1 LFLPWENNKQSDA
14 GDFFMHM
21 VFILI
26 ALIAFIV
33 FATSKLRLNP
43 FITLLLASFI
53 AAFAFGL
60 PLDSIES
67 TIRGGFGK
75 ILGYI
80 GLVIV
85 LGTVIGVILERTGAA
100 IVMAETIIKCLGK
113 KFPTMT
119 MSIVGFIVSIPV
131 FCDSGFVIL
140 NSLKRSMARA
150 LSVSPVAMTVA
161 LSTGLFA
168 THTLVPPTPG
178 PIAAAGNLGLE
189 DNLGLV
195 IGVGLV
201 FAIIAAIAGLVWAY
215 FSRNLPST
223 ELELTE
229 EAFEEGKEHY
239 GELPGP
245 WKAFAPIFVPIALIC
260 LGSVASY
267 PTAPLGDGYLY
278 EALNFLGKPLNALLI
293 GLGFAVLL
301 IQGDEKLKGFA
312 RHTEKGLVVSAPI
325 ILITGAGGAFGA
337 VLAATPLGDFL
348 GQNLSTLGLGVI
360 MPFIVA
366 AALKSAQGSSTVA
379 LVTASALVAPLLP
392 QLGLDSDMGRVL
404 TVMAVGA
411 GAMTVSHANDSYFWV
426 VSQFSKMDVATAY
439 RSHTAA
445 TFFMGLVTITAVW
458 LASLVAL

>member
-1 LFLPWENNKQSDA
+1 
-14 GDFFMHM
+14 MYM
-21 VFILI
+21 VLILV

-33 FATSKLRLNP
+33 FATSRLRLNP

-60 PLDSIES
+60 PFDSIES

-85 LGTVIGVILERTGAA
+85 LGTIIGVILERTGAA
-100 IVMAETIIKCLGK
+100 IVMAETIIKLLGK

-140 NSLKRSMARA
+140 NSLKRSMART

-195 IGVGLV
+195 IGVGLG
-201 FAIIAAIAGLVWAY
+201 FAIIAALAGLVWAY

-223 ELELTE
+223 ELEQTE
-229 EAFEEGKEHY
+229 EAFQEGREQY
-239 GELPGP
+239 DDLPGP
-245 WKAFAPIFVPIALIC
+245 WKAFAPIFVPIVLIC
-260 LGSVASY
+260 LGSVANY
-267 PTAPLGDGYLY
+267 PTAPLGDGAVY
-278 EALNFLGKPLNALLI
+278 EVLNFLGKPLNALMI
-293 GLGFAVLL
+293 GLGFALFL
-301 IQGDEKLKGFA
+301 IQGGEKLKEFA

-348 GQNLSTLGLGVI
+348 GQNLSTLGLGVV

-445 TFFMGLVTITAVW
+445 TLFMGLVTISAVW
-458 LASLVAL
+458 LVSMVAL

>member
-1 LFLPWENNKQSDA
+1 
-14 GDFFMHM
+14 MHL
-21 VFILI
+21 VLILV

-33 FATSKLRLNP
+33 LATSKLKLNP
-43 FITLLLASFI
+43 FITLLLASFM

-67 TIRGGFGK
+67 TIRSGFGG

-85 LGTVIGVILERTGAA
+85 LGTIIGVILERTGAA
-100 IVMAETIIKCLGK
+100 IVMAESIVRVLGPR
-113 KFPTMT
+113 FPTLT
-119 MSIVGFIVSIPV
+119 MSLVGFIVSIPV

-140 NSLKRSMARA
+140 NSLKRSMART

-195 IGVGLV
+195 IGVGFV
-201 FAIIAAIAGLVWAY
+201 FALIAAGAGLFWA
-215 FSRNLPST
+215 SRCRNLQSR
-223 ELELTE
+223 ELELAE
-229 EAFEEGKEHY
+229 EAFEEAKEHY
-239 GELPGP
+239 GELPSA
-245 WKAFAPIFVPIALIC
+245 WAACAPIFVPIVLSC

-267 PTAPLGDGYLY
+267 PTEPLGTGALY
-278 EALNFLGKPLNALLI
+278 ETLNFLGKPLNALMV

-301 IQGDEKLKGFA
+301 LQGKGKLEEFA
-312 RHTEKGLVVSAPI
+312 RHTQKGLEVSAPI
-325 ILITGAGGAFGA
+325 ILITGAGGAFGS
-337 VLAATPLGDFL
+337 VLSETPLGDYL
-348 GQNLSTLGLGVI
+348 GDTLSTLGLSVI
-360 MPFIVA
+360 MPFLVA

-379 LVTASALVAPLLP
+379 LVTTSALVAPLMG
-392 QLGLDSDMGRVL
+392 QLGLDSELGRVL
-404 TVMAVGA
+404 AEMAIGA
-411 GAMTVSHANDSYFWV
+411 SALTHSHANDSYFWV
-426 VSQFSKMDVATAY
+426 VSQFSKKDVATAY

-445 TFFMGLVTITAVW
+445 TLFMGIVTIVAVW
-458 LASLVAL
+458 AVSLVAL

>member
-1 LFLPWENNKQSDA
+1 
-14 GDFFMHM
+14 MYM
-21 VFILI
+21 VLILI

-60 PLDSIES
+60 PFDSIES

-85 LGTVIGVILERTGAA
+85 LGTIIGVILERTGAA
-100 IVMAETIIKCLGK
+100 IVMAETIIKFLGK

-140 NSLKRSMARA
+140 NSLKRSMART

-189 DNLGLV
+189 NNLGLV
-195 IGVGLV
+195 IGVGLG

-223 ELELTE
+223 ELELAE
-229 EAFEEGKEHY
+229 EAFQEGKEHY

-267 PTAPLGDGYLY
+267 PTAPLGDGALY
-278 EALNFLGKPLNALLI
+278 EVLNFLGKPLNALLI
-293 GLGFAVLL
+293 GLGFALLL
-301 IQGDEKLKGFA
+301 IQGNEKLKEFA
-312 RHTEKGLVVSAPI
+312 RHTEKGLVVSAP
-325 ILITGAGGAFGA
+325 
-337 VLAATPLGDFL
+337 VP
-348 GQNLSTLGLGVI
+348 
-360 MPFIVA
+360 
-366 AALKSAQGSSTVA
+366 
-379 LVTASALVAPLLP
+379 
-392 QLGLDSDMGRVL
+392 
-404 TVMAVGA
+404 
-411 GAMTVSHANDSYFWV
+411 
-426 VSQFSKMDVATAY
+426 
-439 RSHTAA
+439 
-445 TFFMGLVTITAVW
+445 
-458 LASLVAL
+458 

>member
-1 LFLPWENNKQSDA
+1 MS
-14 GDFFMHM
+14 M
-21 VFILI
+21 VLILI

-60 PLDSIES
+60 PFDSIES

-85 LGTVIGVILERTGAA
+85 LGTIIGVILERTGAA

-140 NSLKRSMARA
+140 NSLKRSMART

-189 DNLGLV
+189 NNLGLV
-195 IGVGLV
+195 IGVGLG

-229 EAFEEGKEHY
+229 EAFQEGKEHY
-239 GELPGP
+239 GQLPGP
-245 WKAFAPIFVPIALIC
+245 WKAIAPIFVPIVLIC

-267 PTAPLGDGYLY
+267 PTAPLGDGALY
-278 EALNFLGKPLNALLI
+278 EVLNFLGKPLNALLI
-293 GLGFAVLL
+293 GLGFALFL
-301 IQGDEKLKGFA
+301 IQGGEKLKEFA
-312 RHTEKGLVVSAPI
+312 RHTEKGMAVSAPI

-348 GQNLSTLGLGVI
+348 GQNLSTLGLGVV

-392 QLGLDSDMGRVL
+392 QLGLDTDMGRVL

-445 TFFMGLVTITAVW
+445 TLFMGLVTITAVW
-458 LASLVAL
+458 LVSLVAL

>member
-1 LFLPWENNKQSDA
+1 
-14 GDFFMHM
+14 MHM

-33 FATSKLRLNP
+33 SATSKLRLNP

>member
-1 LFLPWENNKQSDA
+1 
-14 GDFFMHM
+14 MHM

-85 LGTVIGVILERTGAA
+85 LGTIIGVILERTGAA
-100 IVMAETIIKCLGK
+100 IVMAETIIKFLGK

-140 NSLKRSMARA
+140 NSLKRSMART

-189 DNLGLV
+189 NNLGLV

-201 FAIIAAIAGLVWAY
+201 FAIIAATAGLIWAY

-223 ELELTE
+223 ELDLTE

-245 WKAFAPIFVPIALIC
+245 WKAFAPYFVPIVLIC

-267 PTAPLGDGYLY
+267 PTAPLGDGFLY

-445 TFFMGLVTITAVW
+445 TLFMGLVTITSVW
-458 LASLVAL
+458 LVSLVAL

>member
-1 LFLPWENNKQSDA
+1 
-14 GDFFMHM
+14 MHM

-26 ALIAFIV
+26 ALVAFIV

-43 FITLLLASFI
+43 FISLLLASFI

-85 LGTVIGVILERTGAA
+85 LGTIIGVILERTGAA
-100 IVMAETIIKCLGK
+100 IVMAETIIKCFGK

-140 NSLKRSMARA
+140 NSLKRSMART

-223 ELELTE
+223 ELDLTE

>member
-1 LFLPWENNKQSDA
+1 
-14 GDFFMHM
+14 MHM

-85 LGTVIGVILERTGAA
+85 LGTIIGVILERTGAA
-100 IVMAETIIKCLGK
+100 IVMAETIIKFLGK

-140 NSLKRSMARA
+140 NSLKRSMART

-189 DNLGLV
+189 NNLGLV

-201 FAIIAAIAGLVWAY
+201 FAIIAATAGLIWAY

-223 ELELTE
+223 ELDLTE

-245 WKAFAPIFVPIALIC
+245 WKAFAPYFCAYCP
-260 LGSVASY
+260 
-267 PTAPLGDGYLY
+267 YL
-278 EALNFLGKPLNALLI
+278 F
-293 GLGFAVLL
+293 
-301 IQGDEKLKGFA
+301 
-312 RHTEKGLVVSAPI
+312 R
-325 ILITGAGGAFGA
+325 
-337 VLAATPLGDFL
+337 
-348 GQNLSTLGLGVI
+348 LS
-360 MPFIVA
+360 
-366 AALKSAQGSSTVA
+366 SQ
-379 LVTASALVAPLLP
+379 LP
-392 QLGLDSDMGRVL
+392 NRP
-404 TVMAVGA
+404 VG
-411 GAMTVSHANDSYFWV
+411 
-426 VSQFSKMDVATAY
+426 
-439 RSHTAA
+439 
-445 TFFMGLVTITAVW
+445 
-458 LASLVAL
+458 